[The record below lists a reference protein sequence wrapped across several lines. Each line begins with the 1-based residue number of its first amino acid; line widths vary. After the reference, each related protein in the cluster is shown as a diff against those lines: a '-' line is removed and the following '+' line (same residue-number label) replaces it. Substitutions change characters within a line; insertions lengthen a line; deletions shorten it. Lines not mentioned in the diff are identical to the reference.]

1 MTCHFNLK
9 KNCKSRRQTRLQ
21 NTVSWTLFLQQFNNN
36 WSLSGCNHWKRKFFA
51 KTCLKN
57 GKNLFPGGFRLLK
70 PLCDGLSCMPPLDL
84 EYIVVVCST
93 EFAYSVG
100 VVDGRHTMVDIV
112 KFGLVQNIL
121 LPCGASIEL
130 TLGLKEKLVSVFQFV
145 VFKFQILE

>member
-1 MTCHFNLK
+1 
-9 KNCKSRRQTRLQ
+9 
-21 NTVSWTLFLQQFNNN
+21 
-36 WSLSGCNHWKRKFFA
+36 
-51 KTCLKN
+51 
-57 GKNLFPGGFRLLK
+57 
-70 PLCDGLSCMPPLDL
+70 MPPLDL